1 MDNLL
6 KALGLVLYIAL
17 LPLLGFAEILIDL
30 IVFTHSIA
38 RFSVRGVQTIK
49 AKTNKSLRT
58 LSKQWFFVR
67 WYLHKQ

>member
-6 KALGLVLYIAL
+6 KALGLVLYIAF

-30 IVFTHSIA
+30 IVFIHSIT
-38 RFSVRGVQTIK
+38 RVSVRRVQTIK